1 MRPITIL
8 VLSYDDCAEYTELMN
23 AQKNT
28 WDSVEEPY
36 CKTIYYRG
44 NGKQQDRA
52 DVKVIH
58 PWSIE
63 YAYPVSDHY
72 YEMHWKF
79 ALCLKHLSL
88 FPIPQF
94 VFRTNSSSYI
104 NKKLLRTFVDSLPD
118 EKVYAGWTG
127 SDFVSGAG
135 FVISPDVQKILIDE
149 LREGRRMEEDVL
161 IGRTLKRFGIGMI
174 DDKTRFDVTHFEQ
187 QPPVDRYHVRF
198 KTADRY
204 QDAENMRLYH
214 ELIMSKNV

>member
-1 MRPITIL
+1 MRYITIM
-8 VLSYDDCAEYTELMN
+8 VLSYDDRAEYSELMH

-44 NGKQQDRA
+44 NGKQHDRA

-79 ALCLKHLSL
+79 KLCLQHMLN

-94 VFRTNSSSYI
+94 VFRTNSSSYV
-104 NKKLLRTFVDSLPD
+104 NKSLLRKFVDTLP
-118 EKVYAGWTG
+118 EERCYAGWQS
-127 SDFVSGAG
+127 SDFISGAG
-135 FVISPDVQKILIDE
+135 FVISPDVQQLLVDE
-149 LREGRRMEEDVL
+149 LKEGKRIEEDVL
-161 IGRTLKRFGIGMI
+161 IGRTLKRAGIGMI
-174 DDKTRFDVTHFEQ
+174 DDKTRFDVRHFEQ
-187 QPPVDRYHVRF
+187 TPPIDRYHYRM
-198 KTADRY
+198 KTANRY
-204 QDAENMRLYH
+204 EDAENMRRLH
-214 ELIMSKNV
+214 ELIMSKQ